1 MLAMSP
7 SLLRNAVLAIAATG
21 FLALGAHTAAA
32 DDPYYKGRRLVVL
45 VNYAAGGPTDIEAR
59 LLAKHIAKHIDGQP
73 TAIVQNMD
81 GAGGLI
87 GTNYLGEIA
96 PKDGTML
103 GYFTGAAWS
112 FANDPDRFRIDF
124 RNYEFLAYQPGTT
137 VYFMRADTPPGMKT
151 ATDIVKAKDLV
162 AGGLAAENAKDLL
175 IRLTLDM
182 LGVPYRYVTSYRG
195 SSAARMALQQGE
207 INFYSESP
215 PSYRGVIEPS
225 LVRDGIVL
233 PVFYDP
239 GYDGETFRVP
249 KQVEGLP
256 ILPFHELYQK
266 AKGSMPS
273 GRLWD
278 IYRTILAVNGAMQR
292 MILMPPG
299 APASAAETLRAA
311 IQRLNTD
318 QAYAEESLKSIGF
331 VPQWEASADT
341 NRQVRKAL
349 TTPPDTRTFI
359 ADYIKSANK

>member
-1 MLAMSP
+1 
-7 SLLRNAVLAIAATG
+7 
-21 FLALGAHTAAA
+21 
-32 DDPYYKGRRLVVL
+32 
-45 VNYAAGGPTDIEAR
+45 
-59 LLAKHIAKHIDGQP
+59 
-73 TAIVQNMD
+73 
-81 GAGGLI
+81 
-87 GTNYLGEIA
+87 
-96 PKDGTML
+96 
-103 GYFTGAAWS
+103 
-112 FANDPDRFRIDF
+112 
-124 RNYEFLAYQPGTT
+124 
-137 VYFMRADTPPGMKT
+137 MRADTPPGMKA

-225 LVRDGIVL
+225 LVRDGIVM

-266 AKGSMPS
+266 AKGTMPF
-273 GRLWD
+273 GKLWD

-299 APASAAETLRAA
+299 APASAAATLRTA
-311 IQRLNTD
+311 ILRLNAD
-318 QAYAEESLKSIGF
+318 AGYADESVKSIGF

-349 TTPPDTRTFI
+349 TTPPDTRAFI

>member
-1 MLAMSP
+1 MPTSHV
-7 SLLRNAVLAIAATG
+7 RNAALAVLTACVLMIGT
-21 FLALGAHTAAA
+21 HTASA
-32 DDPYYKGRRLVVL
+32 DEQFYKGKRLVVL

-73 TAIVQNMD
+73 TVIVQNMD

-96 PKDGTML
+96 PKDGTVV

-112 FANDPDRFRIDF
+112 FANDPDRFRVDF

-137 VYFMRADTPPGMKT
+137 VYFMRADTPPGMKA

-225 LVRDGIVL
+225 LVRDGIVM

-266 AKGSMPS
+266 AKGTMPF
-273 GRLWD
+273 GKLWD

-299 APASAAETLRAA
+299 APASAAATLRTA
-311 IQRLNTD
+311 ILRLNAD
-318 QAYAEESLKSIGF
+318 AGYADESVKSIGF

-349 TTPPDTRTFI
+349 TTPPDTRAFI